1 MKSKEISNLWL
12 TTERQKLNSAM
23 VILVSLIESAEN
35 VGVNPVNARAVI
47 SAYNLVT
54 SIEKSITNATTK
66 EATKT
71 EKSKEELRAEKEAE
85 KREAKKRAILMYQ
98 SDIQKLREETQKEK
112 PIRVVASNPVTI
124 DRKPLSDNEKK
135 VIIDKQKTTLEKLL
149 ALPKL
154 KRKEYPRVAKVK
166 SIKRPAKDIREERKE
181 ITAKI
186 NSGLE
191 DYSEYKS
198 QIERAYKVARPLTD
212 RERRIFC
219 KAFIISEQRDTC
231 FNNQVA
237 EAYKVAHII
246 ALQAI
251 KTSLANA
258 KHESAIAKLESMR
271 LQLVTDTEK
280 EYKAPT
286 KDDITYR
293 DTDDLKQVI
302 VMSIMELFKSGLV
315 KDMSQVWSY
324 SWYLYR
330 ACNKLIHGE
339 KRLAIK
345 TVPKE
350 QIEKL
355 KIKASNNIS
364 AAERKEAIQDVWKEI
379 RKHFSK
385 RANVR
390 NIKIVF
396 YLSFIAGKTDR
407 EIAKK
412 LKVNLKSIY
421 EHKETIRR
429 ACKLAYNS
437 EIDMIHALNLAKTCI
452 TTYIPQVGHGKRIK
466 GASLRNTLYH
476 DSYSL
481 KSFKSRKSLHDNIA

>member
-1 MKSKEISNLWL
+1 MKTKETSSLWL
-12 TTERQKLNSAM
+12 TSERQKLNSAM
-23 VILVSLIESAEN
+23 AILVSLVKAAEN
-35 VGVNPVNARAVI
+35 IGVNPTNAKAVI
-47 SAYNLVT
+47 GAYNLVT
-54 SIEKSITNATTK
+54 KIEKSITDATKK
-66 EATKT
+66 EASET

-85 KREAKKRAILMYQ
+85 KREAKKRAMLMYQ
-98 SDIQKLREETQKEK
+98 SDMERLRENTQREK
-112 PIRVVASNPVTI
+112 PIRVIASSPVTFEK
-124 DRKPLSDNEKK
+124 KPLSENEKK
-135 VIIDKQKTTLEKLL
+135 TIVQKQRASLEKLL

-154 KRKEYPRVAKVK
+154 KRKEYPRVTRVK
-166 SIKRPAKDIREERKE
+166 SIKRPKKDIREERKE

-191 DYSEYKS
+191 DYNEYKS

-237 EAYKVAHII
+237 EAYKVAYII
-246 ALQAI
+246 VLQAI

-315 KDMSQVWSY
+315 KDITQIWDY

-345 TVPKE
+345 TVSKE

-364 AAERKEAIQDVWKEI
+364 AAERKEAIQGVWHEI
-379 RKHFSK
+379 KKHFSK

-396 YLSFIAGKTDR
+396 YLCFVKGKTDR

-412 LKVNLKSIY
+412 LKTNLKSVY

-437 EIDMIHALNLAKTCI
+437 EIDMIHALDLAKTCI
-452 TTYIPQVGHGKRIK
+452 TTYIPQADHGKRIK
-466 GASLRNTLYH
+466 GVSLRNTLYH
-476 DSYSL
+476 DSYSM
-481 KSFKSRKSLHDNIA
+481 KSFKSRKALHDIA